1 MKYGFIGCGNMGSAI
16 AKALSYTTNDMILSD
31 RTGKVVSL
39 AKELGCISGSPQ
51 FAADECDRLFLAVKP
66 QVLPE
71 VIAAL
76 APILQ
81 RRKPVII
88 SMAAGIEIKK
98 IEQLIG
104 AQLPIIRIMP
114 NTPVLVGKGT
124 TVYCYNDVVTD
135 KILADFINDMKP
147 CGLLDHIPEKLIDAA
162 SAVSGCGP
170 AYAYMFVEALSDAA
184 VACGIPRD
192 KALTYAA
199 NMLLGAAQMV
209 LETQQHPGA
218 LKDAV
223 CSPGGSTIAGVKVL
237 ENEGFRGS
245 VMDCIVAAY
254 RRTQELGE

>member
-16 AKALSYTTNDMILSD
+16 AKALSKTTHDIILSD
-31 RTGKVVSL
+31 RTGKVASL
-39 AKELGCISGSPQ
+39 AKDLGVHCDAPQ
-51 FAADECDRLFLAVKP
+51 TVAEVCDRLFLAVKP

-71 VIAAL
+71 VL
-76 APILQ
+76 AELSPILHKK
-81 RRKPVII
+81 KPVII
-88 SMAAGIEIKK
+88 SMAAGMEISK

-104 AQLPIIRIMP
+104 ISLPIIRIMP
-114 NTPVLVGKGT
+114 NTPVLVGNGT
-124 TVYCYNDVVTD
+124 IVYCCNNAVTD
-135 KILADFINDMKP
+135 EIVADFLNDMKQ
-147 CGLLDHIPEKLIDAA
+147 CGLLDRIPEKLMDAA

-184 VACGIPRD
+184 VSCGLPREQ
-192 KALTYAA
+192 AITYAA

-209 LETQQHPGA
+209 LQTNQHPGV

-237 ENEGFRGS
+237 EEEGFRGA

-254 RRTQELGE
+254 HRTQELGK